1 MLFNGPARA
10 LKLQRC
16 RCIADQPITLN
27 DPRIT
32 PRPMTFYLLANHLLN
47 FAAPAAFLALLMVGL
62 SRLLPFAR
70 SKAGGKS
77 ARVRRPSWRREF
89 ALLFAVNLLV
99 NGGGLVF
106 FGHDGKLLTYAVM
119 ALAAASIQ
127 WLLIR
132 GWKA

>member
-1 MLFNGPARA
+1 MLLNALIRA
-10 LKLQRC
+10 LKLQRK
-16 RCIADQPITLN
+16 RSIADQLRTLSY
-27 DPRIT
+27 PRIT

-70 SKAGGKS
+70 SEAGGKS

-89 ALLFAVNLLV
+89 TMLFAVNLLV
-99 NGGGLVF
+99 TAGGLMF
-106 FGHDGKLLTYAVM
+106 FGHDGKLLSYAAM
-119 ALAAASIQ
+119 ALAAALIQ